1 MKKENEERYARI
13 EKYSQEYYEYNLSKD
28 RYIFLYGAIEMDT
41 AYEINTKLLVMER
54 EDAKK
59 PIYIEI
65 NSPGGSIIDG
75 LAIID
80 TINHIKPQVITI
92 ISGVAASM
100 AAVIATAGNKRMAYT
115 NAQIMLHSA
124 QGMMGDY
131 LNYLKD
137 RTTWLVKI
145 ENRIKNILKEKT
157 ILTEKE
163 YFKMDNGELWLNS
176 REALKYKMIDKII

>member
-1 MKKENEERYARI
+1 MKKENEERYNRI
-13 EKYSQEYYEYNLSKD
+13 TKYSQEYYEYNLSKD

-41 AYEINTKLLVMER
+41 AYEINTKLLVMEK

-80 TINHIKPQVITI
+80 TINHIKPQVTTI
-92 ISGVAASM
+92 ISGIAASM
-100 AAVIATAGNKRMAYT
+100 GAIIAIAGNKRMAYP

-124 QGMMGDY
+124 TGMVGDY
-131 LNYLKD
+131 LNYVKD
-137 RTTWLVKI
+137 RTNWLVKI
-145 ENRIKNILKEKT
+145 ENKVKKLLQEKT
-157 ILTEKE
+157 KLTEKE
-163 YFKMDNGELWLNS
+163 LFKMNNGELWLS
-176 REALKYKMIDKII
+176 SSEALRFKLIDKII